1 MNRILIIAG
10 IFFMVGCKTDPIV
23 KPVPVIEI
31 STPTN
36 NQHFVVGDTIRITGT
51 VTHVMALTEVA
62 VHMTDQT
69 TKMEFFHNHFSAGN
83 TTSYTFNA
91 KYGIPNNVKSSF
103 QLEVEAT
110 DKDGNVAT
118 KEMLI
123 QVN

>member
-1 MNRILIIAG
+1 
-10 IFFMVGCKTDPIV
+10 MVGCKTDPVV
-23 KPVPVIEI
+23 KPTPVIEI

-51 VTHVMALTEVA
+51 VTHVMVITEVA

-83 TTSYTFNA
+83 NTSYTFNA

-118 KEMLI
+118 KELLI